1 MQALILQLEASLR
14 SGEDQVRQQ
23 SDLCLGL
30 EKGKEDMLLASED
43 LKQRNASLRSN
54 WTRPRRSET
63 LANIFVNYLLISYR
77 LAQAIHQHEV
87 RITSFA
93 PTSSNVRYV
102 MIEFAGPLGRTGH
115 AARSREDRARRHSG
129 KNFARLL

>member
-43 LKQRNASLRSN
+43 LKQRNASLRS
-54 WTRPRRSET
+54 E
-63 LANIFVNYLLISYR
+63 LDEA
-77 LAQAIHQHEV
+77 
-87 RITSFA
+87 
-93 PTSSNVRYV
+93 
-102 MIEFAGPLGRTGH
+102 
-115 AARSREDRARRHSG
+115 
-129 KNFARLL
+129 KKK